1 MIWAGWIYVALIAI
15 LVCFQ
20 ACMALGAPWGH
31 LANGGRWRGRLPPA
45 MRMAAIGQGALLAFM
60 GTAMAARAGI
70 APDWP
75 DWPNWTFWAAFA
87 VTIAT
92 TIANLAT
99 PSRAERFLW
108 GPVTVVL
115 TICALRLAFS

>member
-1 MIWAGWIYVALIAI
+1 MIWAGWVYVALIAI

-20 ACMALGAPWGH
+20 ACMAVGAPWGH

-45 MRMAAIGQGALLAFM
+45 MRVAAVGQGALLAFM
-60 GTAMAARAGI
+60 GMAMAAQAGI
-70 APDWP
+70 APGWP
-75 DWPNWTFWAAFA
+75 SWTFWAAFA

-99 PSRAERFLW
+99 PSPAERRLW

-115 TICALRLAFS
+115 TLCALRLAFV

>member
-1 MIWAGWIYVALIAI
+1 MILAGWIYVALIAV

-20 ACMALGAPWGH
+20 VCMALGAPWGH

-45 MRMAAIGQGALLAFM
+45 MRVAAVGQGALLAFM
-60 GTAMAARAGI
+60 GTAMTARAGI
-70 APDWP
+70 AAEL
-75 DWPNWTFWAAFA
+75 PNWTFWAAFA

-99 PSRAERFLW
+99 PSRAERLLW

-115 TICALRLAFS
+115 TICALRLAFG

>member
-1 MIWAGWIYVALIAI
+1 MIWAGWIYVALIAV

-31 LANGGRWRGRLPPA
+31 LANGGRWRGRLPA
-45 MRMAAIGQGALLAFM
+45 GMRVAAIGQGAILIFM

-70 APDWP
+70 APDLP
-75 DWPNWTFWAAFA
+75 SWTFWVALAIT
-87 VTIAT
+87 VLT

-99 PSRAERFLW
+99 PSRAERMLW

-115 TICALRLAFS
+115 TLCALRLAFG

>member
-1 MIWAGWIYVALIAI
+1 MIWAGWIYVTLIAI

-31 LANGGRWRGRLPPA
+31 LANGGRWRGRLPGF
-45 MRMAAIGQGALLAFM
+45 MRVVAIGQGALLAFM
-60 GTAMAARAGI
+60 GTAIAARAGI
-70 APDWP
+70 AF

-99 PSRAERFLW
+99 PSRAERRLW

-115 TICALRLAFS
+115 TLCALRLAFV

>member
-1 MIWAGWIYVALIAI
+1 MLWAGWIYVALIMV
-15 LVCFQ
+15 LVGFQ

-45 MRMAAIGQGALLAFM
+45 MRVAAIGQGAILVFM

-75 DWPNWTFWAAFA
+75 NWTFWAAFS

-92 TIANLAT
+92 TVANLAT
-99 PSRAERFLW
+99 PSRAERLLW
-108 GPVTVVL
+108 GPVTVAL
-115 TICALRLAFS
+115 TVCALRLAFC

>member
-1 MIWAGWIYVALIAI
+1 MIWAGWIYIALIAV

-31 LANGGRWRGRLPPA
+31 LANGGHWRGRLPA
-45 MRMAAIGQGALLAFM
+45 GMRVAAIGQGALLAFM

-70 APDWP
+70 VSELPI
-75 DWPNWTFWAAFA
+75 WTFWAAFA

-99 PSRAERFLW
+99 PSRAERLLW

-115 TICALRLAFS
+115 TLTALRLAIG

>member
-20 ACMALGAPWGH
+20 ACMAAGAPWGH
-31 LANGGRWRGRLPPA
+31 LANGGRWRGRLPGF
-45 MRMAAIGQGALLAFM
+45 MRVAAIGQGALLAFM
-60 GTAMAARAGI
+60 GWAMAARAGLI
-70 APDWP
+70 SEQPI
-75 DWPNWTFWAAFA
+75 WTFWVGFA

-92 TIANLAT
+92 TLANLAT
-99 PSRAERFLW
+99 PSRAERMLW

-115 TICALRLAFS
+115 TLAALRLAMG